1 MSECVLFTCVTE
13 TEQVS
18 VHALVCVCVC
28 VRLCVCVRAC
38 VCLAYKIRPN
48 HTGFALTSNL
58 SVKINV

>member
-18 VHALVCVCVC
+18 VHALMCVCVC
-28 VRLCVCVRAC
+28 ICVCVRAC

>member
-28 VRLCVCVRAC
+28 VCAFVCVRAC
-38 VCLAYKIRPN
+38 VRVFGIQNTPKLYRVC
-48 HTGFALTSNL
+48 
-58 SVKINV
+58 INQ